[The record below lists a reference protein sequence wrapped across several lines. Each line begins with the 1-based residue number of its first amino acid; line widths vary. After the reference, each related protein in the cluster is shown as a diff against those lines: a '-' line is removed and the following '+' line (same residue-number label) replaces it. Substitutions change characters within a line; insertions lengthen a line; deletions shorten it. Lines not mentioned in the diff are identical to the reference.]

1 MDMMEVFKPNMY
13 VTLCVSDINL
23 ESKPSAI
30 EKSVNISNRLF
41 TSCMERHKQ
50 SEVNIY
56 SCFYI

>member
-1 MDMMEVFKPNMY
+1 MMEVFKPNMY

-41 TSCMERHKQ
+41 ISCMERHKQ
-50 SEVNIY
+50 SEVNIN
-56 SCFYI
+56 SCFYF